1 MIGINLAME
10 YSVQEKTI
18 PHIIIVGAGAAGLMA
33 ARELSPRYKVT
44 ILEAR
49 KEAGGRIRT
58 IYHPDATTHLEAGA
72 EFVHGKLPVTLQLL
86 KEAGLSYSC
95 VNGNMFSITKGK
107 WEQSEEMIEGWDE
120 LLNKMEE
127 ESDDPTM
134 LDFLNRYYSA
144 EEHHLLRRHIS
155 RYAEG
160 FDLADI
166 SRVSLKA
173 LLEEWTNESGD
184 NFRVDQGYRAL
195 VNFMESECMQRGCTI
210 HFDHPVKL
218 IEWENGSVNAYMDE
232 HTVFHADTILITI
245 PLGILQSRQASEA
258 ITFVPDIDHYL
269 DASQQMGYG
278 SVIKFVLQFNTP
290 FWHRHKKDIGFMIS
304 DETVPTWW
312 TQSHNDT
319 TLTGWLGGPPADELS
334 NATKEQLLATALN
347 SLAGIFGM
355 SYAEIHSQL
364 AVSYV
369 FNWARDEWADGGY
382 SYATPATASVIKLFD
397 KAPGDTIYF
406 AGEAFYEGTAPGT
419 VEAALVSG
427 KKVAEKIL
435 LNDK

>member
-1 MIGINLAME
+1 
-10 YSVQEKTI
+10 VQQKTI

-33 ARELSPRYKVT
+33 ARELSSRYKVT

-49 KEAGGRIRT
+49 DQSGGRIRT
-58 IYHPDATTHLEAGA
+58 IYHPDSTTHLEAGA

-86 KEAGLSYSC
+86 KEARLSYSPA
-95 VNGNMFSITKGK
+95 NGNMFSINGGK

-127 ESDDPTM
+127 EKEDLTM
-134 LDFLNRYYSA
+134 LDFLNKYYSA

-155 RYAEG
+155 RYAQG

-195 VNFMESECMQRGCTI
+195 VNFMEAECLQQGCAI
-210 HFDHPVKL
+210 HFNTPVKL
-218 IEWENGSVNAYMDE
+218 IEWQEGSVNAYKDQ
-232 HTVFHADTILITI
+232 HTVFHADKILVTI
-245 PLGILQSRQASEA
+245 PLGLLQSRQASDA
-258 ITFVPDIDHYL
+258 IKFVPAIDTYL
-269 DASQQMGYG
+269 DASQEMGYG
-278 SVIKFVLQFNTP
+278 SVIKFVLEFNTP
-290 FWHRHKKDIGFMIS
+290 FWHQHKKDIGFMIS

-312 TQSHNDT
+312 TQRHDDT

-347 SLAGIFGM
+347 SLASIFGM
-355 SYAEIHSQL
+355 SYAEIQSQL
-364 AVSYV
+364 TASHV

-382 SYATPATASVIKLFD
+382 SYATPATVTIRQLFN

-427 KKVAEKIL
+427 KNVAEKIL
-435 LNDK
+435 GNE